1 MRLATWNINGI
12 RAREKALLA
21 WIQTHQP
28 DVLVLQEL
36 KATRSQIPAT
46 LTSLPHYQAYW
57 NDSTVRAGYSGVGA
71 LVHHSV
77 IEQYGEPQFA
87 IPEFDVENRLLQLQ
101 LGNTLLLGTYF
112 PRGEKPEHY
121 ALKLRF
127 FEALETFVRQTLQTH
142 KEVIIAGDIN
152 VAREEID
159 LHPSQQ
165 SENATGFRPDERQA
179 LNRLLAAG
187 LRDVFRDFYP
197 NQAGLYTWFPYW
209 KGARERN
216 IGWRIDCVYASP
228 KLASRAKCATI
239 HSDEKSSDHYPVTVE
254 FETLA

>member
-1 MRLATWNINGI
+1 MHLATWNVNGI

-21 WIQTHQP
+21 WLDTHRP
-28 DVLVLQEL
+28 DILVLQEI
-36 KATRSQIPAT
+36 KALRSQVPASIT
-46 LTSLPHYQAYW
+46 ALAHYHAYW
-57 NDSTVRAGYSGVGA
+57 NDSTVRAGYSGVGI
-71 LVHHSV
+71 LVHRAL
-77 IEQYGEPQFA
+77 IAQYGEPECS
-87 IPEFDVENRLLQLQ
+87 IPAFDVENRLLQLQ
-101 LGNTLLLGTYF
+101 LGNTVLLGSYF

-121 ALKLRF
+121 ALKLHF
-127 FEALETFVRQTLQTH
+127 FEALETFVRQLLQTQ

-152 VAREEID
+152 VAREAID

-165 SENATGFRPDERQA
+165 DDAATGFRPDERHA

-187 LRDVFRDFYP
+187 LRDVFRDLHP

-228 KLASRAKCATI
+228 KLAEKAIRAFI
-239 HSDEKSSDHYPVTVE
+239 HTDEKSSDHYPVSVE
-254 FETLA
+254 FETLL